1 MRRVVPWH
9 GVGFT
14 GEERMKQLGWMLA
27 LVAGLALGGLA
38 GWNVGT
44 QRARNDM
51 VIFMAQAADSD
62 TRTMER
68 EAARAYLQGEPVE
81 AYHKL
86 KALLDTYGR
95 YIAWPETRP
104 GERAE
109 RDGFAIAIT
118 HGRLANTCAKLGL
131 TDEARF
137 HLEQAIAHPRI
148 ADEATLEKRMA
159 SLDQAEG
166 RGFGLLP

>member
-1 MRRVVPWH
+1 
-9 GVGFT
+9 
-14 GEERMKQLGWMLA
+14 MKHVGWMVA
-27 LVAGLALGGLA
+27 LVAGMVLGGLA

-44 QRARNDM
+44 QRARNGM
-51 VIFMAQAADSD
+51 VFFMSQTATTD
-62 TRTMER
+62 TMAMER
-68 EAARAYLQGEPVE
+68 EASRAYLQGEPAE

-95 YIAWPETRP
+95 YIEWPEIHP

-109 RDGFAIAIT
+109 RDGFAMAIT

-137 HLEQAIAHPRI
+137 HLEQALAHPRL
-148 ADEATLEKRMA
+148 ADEATLEKRLT
-159 SLDQAEG
+159 SLDQAER

>member
-1 MRRVVPWH
+1 
-9 GVGFT
+9 
-14 GEERMKQLGWMLA
+14 MKQLGWMLA

-51 VIFMAQAADSD
+51 VFFMAQLANSD
-62 TRTMER
+62 TIGMER
-68 EAARAYLQGEPVE
+68 EASRAYLQGEPAE

-95 YIAWPETRP
+95 YVEWPEIHP
-104 GERAE
+104 GERAD
-109 RDGFAIAIT
+109 RDSFAIAIT

-148 ADEATLEKRMA
+148 ADAATLEKMMT

-166 RGFGLLP
+166 RGLGLLP